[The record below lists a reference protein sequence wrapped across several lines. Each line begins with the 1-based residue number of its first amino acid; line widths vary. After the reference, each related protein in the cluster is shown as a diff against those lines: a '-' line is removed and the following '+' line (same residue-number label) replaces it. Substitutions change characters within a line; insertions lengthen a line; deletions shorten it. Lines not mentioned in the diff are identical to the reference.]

1 MRETTDTL
9 PYGKYLPDVYRF
21 AFLMTGN
28 ADTAADVLRHT
39 VRQAARGC
47 LHDIR
52 DPLRAKRWL
61 FAEARTLCAHPPPT
75 VPRGDVPL
83 GSVPGSTDPGEPAAS
98 PAPLAAVPAEDVPA
112 ATDDPPRQLALLFA
126 GLAEDER
133 TALILFYLFLFD
145 PAELAELLE
154 IKPADLGPLLL
165 RGRTELQ
172 RDGVRYENLFTAA
185 DASAEA
191 IPDAA

>member
-1 MRETTDTL
+1 MRETPDTL

-47 LHDIR
+47 LQDIR

-61 FAEARTLCAHPPPT
+61 FAEARSLCAHPPPAA
-75 VPRGDVPL
+75 PRGDVPL
-83 GSVPGSTDPGEPAAS
+83 APVPGPADATGS
-98 PAPLAAVPAEDVPA
+98 EEAAAPSEAVPTH
-112 ATDDPPRQLALLFA
+112 TDDPPRQLALLFA
-126 GLAEDER
+126 DLAEDER

-165 RGRTELQ
+165 RGRTQLQ
-172 RDGVRYENLFTAA
+172 RHGIRYENLLAAA
-185 DASAEA
+185 DADDSPAEA
-191 IPDAA
+191 VPDAA

>member
-1 MRETTDTL
+1 MRETPDTL

-39 VRQAARGC
+39 VRQATRGC

-61 FAEARTLCAHPPPT
+61 FAEARSLCAHPPPAA
-75 VPRGDVPL
+75 PRPDVPL
-83 GSVPGSTDPGEPAAS
+83 GSVPGPADEGEAGLS
-98 PAPLAAVPAEDVPA
+98 PVPLDAVPSEDVPA

-126 GLAEDER
+126 DLAEDER

-145 PAELAELLE
+145 PAELAEVLE

-165 RGRTELQ
+165 RGRTQLQ
-172 RDGVRYENLFTAA
+172 RHGVRYENLFAA
-185 DASAEA
+185 AETPVEA